1 MKFKVLINKCERF
14 VERNEKLHIVNLKN
28 KKIKCDCKDDFYVGI
43 PCRHILAVVSK
54 EKGLDY
60 STLLFNDRWKLNF
73 HIEEEISQDPD
84 QAGEIPQ
91 EVIFLSL
98 NLTIKVRNPKKVKG
112 PGRPVKNQKNF
123 DKTPNKLKKA
133 RKALKDDKKANN
145 DTIMIREQKTE
156 RKQPEKNNKRKRE
169 PSQTQRNYKNMKL
182 NSSET

>member
-91 EVIFLSL
+91 EVIFFV
-98 NLTIKVRNPKKVKG
+98 T
-112 PGRPVKNQKNF
+112 
-123 DKTPNKLKKA
+123 
-133 RKALKDDKKANN
+133 
-145 DTIMIREQKTE
+145 
-156 RKQPEKNNKRKRE
+156 
-169 PSQTQRNYKNMKL
+169 
-182 NSSET
+182 